1 MKVYFSLAKNAV
13 SSLSIALECF
23 KKIYYKEL
31 LESEYEENTKI
42 GIVFLENAIELLLKS
57 ILESDDEL
65 CIYNL
70 EECGSVIQ
78 KAQELTN
85 DELSLTDVL
94 VQEHWNFKTIFY
106 HQAVEKYCVN
116 HESEK
121 VRKVLNELGE
131 YRNKITHFG
140 IRVSSRVEVLRIF
153 INAFDVIYNYL
164 YPQLIKIDGLD
175 DYFTSDDLIV
185 RTIHGDKF
193 LFDENMVYN
202 NILDF
207 LDEVLG
213 DDNLYLFD
221 LCRADSIY
229 HIDSFEKY
237 VNQALSDKSIRFV
250 ENKYNIKIER
260 SGDEGIEFSV
270 ITESE
275 ENYIL
280 LRYLPFYNAGVYC
293 NEWGD
298 IVFIV
303 LFSENK
309 MYIYDDY
316 VQYPSFD
323 EPDIDRQWDKDE
335 SEGKCKSFQTSKNN
349 ILKALF
355 RFCERELK
363 LED

>member
-1 MKVYFSLAKNAV
+1 MNIYFSLAKNAV

-23 KKIYYKEL
+23 KKIYYTEL
-31 LESEYEENTKI
+31 TESEYEENTKI

-57 ILESDDEL
+57 ILASDDEL
-65 CIYNL
+65 SIYDL
-70 EECGSVIQ
+70 KECGSVIQ
-78 KAQELTN
+78 KAQKLTN
-85 DELSLTDVL
+85 EDRSLTDVL
-94 VQEHWNFKTIFY
+94 VQEHCSFKTILY
-106 HQAVEKYCVN
+106 YQAVKEYSTHYK
-116 HESEK
+116 SAK
-121 VRKVLNELGE
+121 VQKVLTDLGE

-140 IRVSSRVEVLRIF
+140 IHISSRVEVLCVF
-153 INAFDVIYNYL
+153 INTFDIIYNYL
-164 YPQLIKIDGLD
+164 YPQLIKIEGLD

-185 RTIHGDKF
+185 KTIHGNKP

-221 LCRADSIY
+221 LCRADSNY
-229 HIDSFEKY
+229 HIDSFEHFVNLALTDKKIRY
-237 VNQALSDKSIRFV
+237 VED
-250 ENKYNIKIER
+250 KYNLKIER
-260 SGDEGIEFSV
+260 SGDEGIEFSI

-293 NEWGD
+293 NECGD

-309 MYIYDDY
+309 MFIYDDY
-316 VQYPSFD
+316 VQYPSFNA
-323 EPDIDRQWDKDE
+323 PDTDRQWNKDE
-335 SEGKCKSFQTSKNN
+335 SEGKCKSFQISKNN
-349 ILKALF
+349 VIKAIF
-355 RFCERELK
+355 RFCERELH

>member
-31 LESEYEENTKI
+31 TESEYEENTKI

-57 ILESDDEL
+57 ILASDNEL
-65 CIYNL
+65 SIYDFK
-70 EECGSVIQ
+70 ECGSVIK

-85 DELSLTDVL
+85 EERSLTDVL
-94 VQEHWNFKTIFY
+94 VQVHFSFKTILY
-106 HQAVEKYCVN
+106 YQAVEKYN
-116 HESEK
+116 NTHKSKK
-121 VRKVLNELGE
+121 VQKVLTDLGD
-131 YRNKITHFG
+131 YRNRITHFG
-140 IRVSSRVEVLRIF
+140 IQISSRVEVLCVF
-153 INAFDVIYNYL
+153 INTFDIIYNYL
-164 YPQLIKIDGLD
+164 YPQLIKIEGLD

-185 RTIHGDKF
+185 KTIHGNKP
-193 LFDENMVYN
+193 LFDENMIYN

-213 DDNLYLFD
+213 DDNLFLFD
-221 LCRADSIY
+221 LCRADSNY
-229 HIDSFEKY
+229 QIDSFEHF
-237 VNQALSDKSIRFV
+237 VNQAMSDKKIRYV
-250 ENKYNIKIER
+250 EDKYNLKIEL

-270 ITESE
+270 FTESE

-280 LRYLPFYNAGVYC
+280 LRYLPFYNAGVYS
-293 NEWGD
+293 NECGD

-309 MYIYDDY
+309 MFIYDDY
-316 VQYPSFD
+316 VQYPSFNA
-323 EPDIDRQWDKDE
+323 PDMDRQWDKDE
-335 SEGKCKSFQTSKNN
+335 SEGKCKSFQISKNN
-349 ILKALF
+349 IIKAIF
-355 RFCERELK
+355 RFCERELH